1 MGNKKDIIPIVTASV
16 IALVVTGVVKLLLPG
31 GTVIKR
37 QPLKKE
43 LSLPDIPLMEKKEK
57 KKVLR
62 VQVLITNAEI
72 KKDQKITESNLIWK
86 KWPADALQAY
96 FIARD
101 KEGNPLNNGADYSN
115 ALKMWAKN
123 DIPQGIPLV
132 MDMLTDKDPAIIA
145 EKKKKEQE
153 EKAKKEQEEKK
164 KKKKKEQEESN
175 IIKPGYRAITLP
187 IDQKA
192 TISGSMIIPG
202 QLIDVI
208 IDENIGQK
216 IRTHTYRA
224 LKIIAVD
231 GKTKEDYLKEENSSG
246 AFGNLSVSKFFNP
259 KSITLEVKANM
270 VNIMLKQ
277 VGSNGVVL
285 SLRNQ
290 NEKVSNY
297 GEDSSYDEEMSMKNS
312 LINEI
317 IDMNRMTSKEI
328 LLDSKRKKER
338 EEKNLSMLIKNM
350 NDVGSRGGSTW
361 FDNNKS
367 EGALPV
373 NEKTNESAGKYEISA
388 GRIVGNVEKQ
398 KEEKNKIEVVR
409 IYRKLT
415 PDKIEFDKNGKKLL
429 NETSSSTGGNMG
441 GAFMR

>member
-1 MGNKKDIIPIVTASV
+1 MGSKKDIIPIVTASV
-16 IALVVTGVVKLLLPG
+16 IALVVTGVVKWLLPG

-132 MDMLTDKDPAIIA
+132 MDMLTDKDPTIIA

-153 EKAKKEQEEKK
+153 EKAKKEQEE

-231 GKTKEDYLKEENSSG
+231 GKTKEDYLKEENSTST
-246 AFGNLSVSKFFNP
+246 FGSLSVSKFFNP

-290 NEKVSNY
+290 NEKVPNY
-297 GEDSSYDEEMSMKNS
+297 GEDSSYDEDMSMKNS

-367 EGALPV
+367 EGTSSI
-373 NEKTNESAGKYEISA
+373 NEKPDVSAGKYEISA
-388 GRIVGNVEKQ
+388 GRIIGNVEKQ

-415 PDKIEFDKNGKKLL
+415 PDKVEFDKNGKKLL
-429 NETSSSTGGNMG
+429 NETSSSTGGNIS